1 MSLVR
6 LYLHL
11 KVNRK
16 SNLSMKIK
24 LTVLLINILII
35 ASSQIIAQ
43 TKTLVLNAAEPIAP
57 IQSTMWGLFFEDINF
72 AADGG
77 IYAEL
82 IKNRSFEF
90 YKPLMGWKKSG
101 EEYAGQFQ
109 IINSQ
114 NENNPRFLRLES
126 LQGKELGLVNEG
138 FRGMGVVAGEN
149 YLFSILAK
157 QAQGTSALKIELIDS
172 TGAIFGNTE
181 VKNFSG
187 EWKKHETKFTC
198 SATHPNAKLKI
209 TLSGKGVLE
218 IDMVS
223 LFPEH
228 TWKNRKN
235 GLRADL
241 VQKLADLKPGF
252 LRFPGG
258 CIVEGHELETRYQWK
273 KTVGNIDER
282 KLIINRWNTE
292 FPHKN
297 APDYFQ
303 SYGLGFY
310 EYFLLSEDLGAS
322 PLPILNCGM
331 ACEFNTSELVP
342 LDKLDPY
349 IQDILDLIEFA
360 NGATTTKWGKLR
372 SDMGHPASF
381 NLKMVG
387 VGNEQWGTQYVDR
400 LKIFLKVLKE
410 KHPEIAFVGGSGPF
424 PDGKDFDY
432 LWTQMRELN
441 VPIVDEHYYRSPDW
455 FLKNASR
462 YDTYDRKGPKVF
474 AGEYAAHDKEG
485 KDPESRNTWKSAL
498 AEAALMTGLE
508 RNADVVQM
516 ASYAPLFGNVNAWQ
530 WRPDLIWFDNLHS
543 VATPNY
549 YVQKLFST
557 NAGTDVVSA
566 LVDGKPLSGQDS
578 LFASSSFDKN
588 TSELI
593 VKLVNVAKRPT
604 SINLSIIGRKP
615 ASNVFTKQILTS
627 SDLNVFN
634 EVGKSE
640 NIAPSLQNQQ
650 IAGKKIVVIL
660 EGHSLSVLRIP
671 LKK

>member
-1 MSLVR
+1 MKLKLLLFLICFFAIGQFTGNAQPKSLV
-6 LYLHL
+6 
-11 KVNRK
+11 
-16 SNLSMKIK
+16 
-24 LTVLLINILII
+24 IN
-35 ASSQIIAQ
+35 
-43 TKTLVLNAAEPIAP
+43 TKTTLAP

-82 IKNRSFEF
+82 VKNRSFEF
-90 YKPLMGWKKSG
+90 YKPMMGWKESE
-101 EEYAGQFQ
+101 EEYTGQIQ

-114 NENNPRFLRLES
+114 NENNPRFLRLEIV
-126 LQGKELGLVNEG
+126 QGKDLSLENEG
-138 FRGMGVVAGEN
+138 FRGMGVVADEH
-149 YLFSILAK
+149 YDFSLLAR
-157 QAQGTSALKIELIDS
+157 QAQGETALRIELVDS
-172 TGAIFGNTE
+172 AGVVIGKSE
-181 VKNFSG
+181 LKNFSG
-187 EWKKHETKFTC
+187 EWKKYEARLSCSKTQAKARLRLTFT
-198 SATHPNAKLKI
+198 
-209 TLSGKGVLE
+209 GKSVIE

-241 VQKLADLKPGF
+241 VQKLADMKPGF

-273 KTVGNIDER
+273 KTVGNVDDR
-282 KLIINRWNTE
+282 KLIVNRWNTE
-292 FPHKN
+292 FSYRN

-310 EYFLLSEDLGAS
+310 EYFLLCEDIGAS

-331 ACEFNTSELVP
+331 ACEFNSSELVP

-372 SDMGHPASF
+372 ADMGHPAPF

-387 VGNEQWGTQYVDR
+387 VGNEQWGTQYIDR
-400 LKIFLKVLKE
+400 LKIFLKVLNE
-410 KHPEIAFVGGSGPF
+410 KHPEISFVGGSGPF
-424 PDGKDFDY
+424 PEGQDFDY

-441 VPIVDEHYYRSPDW
+441 VPLVDEHYYKSPEW

-462 YDTYDRKGPKVF
+462 YDNYDRKGPKVF

-485 KDPESRNTWKSAL
+485 KDSESRNTWKSAL

-508 RNADVVQM
+508 RNADMVYM

-530 WRPDLIWFDNLHS
+530 WRPDLIWFDNLKS
-543 VATPNY
+543 VGTPNY

-557 NAGTDVVSA
+557 NRGTDVVSA
-566 LVDGKPLSGQDS
+566 LLDGKPLAGQDS
-578 LFASSSFDKN
+578 LYATACMDAA

-593 VKLVNVAKRPT
+593 VKLVNVAKKT
-604 SINLSIIGRKP
+604 NLLSLKLDGKQPVGKEFVVQTI
-615 ASNVFTKQILTS
+615 ANSNPGAYNK
-627 SDLNVFN
+627 
-634 EVGKSE
+634 VGKSE
-640 NIAPSLQNQQ
+640 EVVPVEYKQRLT
-650 IAGKKIVVIL
+650 GKKIAINLDPYSLTVI
-660 EGHSLSVLRIP
+660 RIP
-671 LKK
+671 VKK

>member
-1 MSLVR
+1 MKLKHFLFLMCFLLAGQFAARAQQKSLV
-6 LYLHL
+6 
-11 KVNRK
+11 VN
-16 SNLSMKIK
+16 
-24 LTVLLINILII
+24 
-35 ASSQIIAQ
+35 
-43 TKTLVLNAAEPIAP
+43 TKTTVAP

-82 IKNRSFEF
+82 VKNRSFEF
-90 YKPLMGWKKSG
+90 YKPLMGWKKTG

-109 IINSQ
+109 IVNSQ
-114 NENNPRFLRLES
+114 NENNPRFLRMES
-126 LQGKELGLVNEG
+126 LQGKDLGLINEG
-138 FRGMGVVAGEN
+138 FRGMGVTSGEN
-149 YLFSILAK
+149 YFFSVMAR
-157 QAQGTSALKIELIDS
+157 QDQGAFALKVELVDS
-172 TGAIFGNTE
+172 TGAVIGASE
-181 VKNFSG
+181 VKNFTG
-187 EWKKHETKFTC
+187 DWKKYETKFAC
-198 SATHPNAKLKI
+198 SATHPNASLRL
-209 TLSGKGVLE
+209 TLSGKGVFE

-228 TWKNRKN
+228 TWKGRKN

-273 KTVGNIDER
+273 KTVGDVNDR
-282 KLIINRWNTE
+282 KLIVNRWNTE
-292 FPHKN
+292 FSYRN

-310 EYFLLSEDLGAS
+310 EYFLLAEDIGAA

-372 SDMGHPASF
+372 ADMGHPAPF

-400 LKIFLKVLKE
+400 LKIFMKVLNE
-410 KHPEIAFVGGSGPF
+410 KHPEITFVGGSGPYS
-424 PDGKDFDY
+424 DGQDFEY
-432 LWTQMRELN
+432 LWSQMRELN
-441 VPIVDEHYYRSPDW
+441 VKMVDEHYYKSPDW
-455 FLKNASR
+455 FLKNAGR
-462 YDTYDRKGPKVF
+462 YDNYDRKGPKVF

-508 RNADVVQM
+508 RNADVVHM

-530 WRPDLIWFDNLHS
+530 WRPDLIWFDNLKS
-543 VATPNY
+543 AATPNY
-549 YVQKLFST
+549 YVQKMFST
-557 NAGTDVVSA
+557 NAGTDVVTA
-566 LVDGKPLSGQDS
+566 LVDGNPLIGQDS
-578 LFASSSFDKN
+578 LYASAVVDSK
-588 TSELI
+588 TSELV
-593 VKLVNVAKRPT
+593 VKMVNVA
-604 SINLSIIGRKP
+604 RKP
-615 ASNVFTKQILTS
+615 ASLTLSLEGKQPSAQEISLQVVA
-627 SDLNVFN
+627 DQNPGAFN
-634 EVGKSE
+634 EVGKPEEVVPVERKQKIS
-640 NIAPSLQNQQ
+640 
-650 IAGKKIVVIL
+650 GKKIVL
-660 EGHSLSVLRIP
+660 NLDAYSLTVARIP

>member
-1 MSLVR
+1 
-6 LYLHL
+6 
-11 KVNRK
+11 
-16 SNLSMKIK
+16 
-24 LTVLLINILII
+24 
-35 ASSQIIAQ
+35 
-43 TKTLVLNAAEPIAP
+43 
-57 IQSTMWGLFFEDINF
+57 
-72 AADGG
+72 
-77 IYAEL
+77 
-82 IKNRSFEF
+82 
-90 YKPLMGWKKSG
+90 
-101 EEYAGQFQ
+101 
-109 IINSQ
+109 
-114 NENNPRFLRLES
+114 
-126 LQGKELGLVNEG
+126 
-138 FRGMGVVAGEN
+138 
-149 YLFSILAK
+149 
-157 QAQGTSALKIELIDS
+157 
-172 TGAIFGNTE
+172 

-187 EWKKHETKFTC
+187 EWKKYEMKFTC
-198 SATHPNAKLKI
+198 SATHPKAKLQV

-228 TWKNRKN
+228 TWKDRKN

-273 KTVGNIDER
+273 KTIGNVEDR
-282 KLIINRWNTE
+282 KLIVNRWNTE
-292 FPHKN
+292 FSYRN
-297 APDYFQ
+297 ASDYYQ

-310 EYFLLSEDLGAS
+310 EYFLLAEDLGAS

-331 ACEFNTSELVP
+331 ACEFNSSELVP

-360 NGATTTKWGKLR
+360 NGATTTQWGKLR
-372 SDMGHPASF
+372 ADMGHPSPF

-400 LKIFLKVLKE
+400 LKIFLKVLNE
-410 KHPEIAFVGGSGPF
+410 KHPEIAFVGGSGPS

-441 VPIVDEHYYRSPDW
+441 VPIVDEHYYRTPDW
-455 FLKNASR
+455 FLKNAGR
-462 YDTYDRKGPKVF
+462 YDNYDRKGPKVF

-485 KDPESRNTWKSAL
+485 KDAESRNTWKSAL

-508 RNADVVQM
+508 RNADVVHM

-530 WRPDLIWFDNLHS
+530 WRPDLIWFDNLKS

-549 YVQKLFST
+549 YVQKMFST

-566 LVDGKPLSGQDS
+566 LVDGKPLTGQDS
-578 LFASSSFDKN
+578 LFASACIDSK

-593 VKLVNVAKRPT
+593 VKLVNVAKKPAT
-604 SINLSIIGRKP
+604 LTLLLDGKQPLAKEINLQVISNLNP
-615 ASNVFTKQILTS
+615 AS
-627 SDLNVFN
+627 FN
-634 EVGKSE
+634 QVGKPEEVTPVERKQKIS
-640 NIAPSLQNQQ
+640 
-650 IAGKKIVVIL
+650 GKKITMNL
-660 EGHSLSVLRIP
+660 DAYSLTVARIAI
-671 LKK
+671 KK

>member
-1 MSLVR
+1 MK
-6 LYLHL
+6 L
-11 KVNRK
+11 KFYF
-16 SNLSMKIK
+16 
-24 LTVLLINILII
+24 LLITFLTISL
-35 ASSQIIAQ
+35 SLLIAQ
-43 TKTLVLNAAEPIAP
+43 PKTLVLNAGTPVAP

-82 IKNRSFEF
+82 VKNRSFEF

-101 EEYAGQFQ
+101 EEYVGQFQ

-126 LQGKELGLVNEG
+126 LQGKDLGLINEG
-138 FRGMGVVAGEN
+138 FRGMGVTSGEY
-149 YLFSILAK
+149 YLFSVFAR
-157 QAQGTSALKIELIDS
+157 QSEGSSVLKIELLDS
-172 TGAIFGNTE
+172 TDVVIGRSE

-187 EWKKHETKFTC
+187 KWGKYEAKFIS
-198 SATHPNAKLKI
+198 SATSPNAKLRI
-209 TLSGKGVLE
+209 THTGKGVLE

-241 VQKLADLKPGF
+241 VQKLADIKPGF
-252 LRFPGG
+252 IRFPGG

-273 KTVGNIDER
+273 KTVGNLEDR
-282 KLIINRWNTE
+282 QVNINRWNTE

-310 EYFLLSEDLGAS
+310 EYFLLAEDIGAE

-331 ACEFNTSELVP
+331 ACQFNSCELVP
-342 LDKLDPY
+342 LDALDPY
-349 IQDILDLIEFA
+349 IQDVLDLIEFA
-360 NGATTTKWGKLR
+360 NGAATSKWGKLR
-372 SDMGHPASF
+372 SDMGHPAPF
-381 NLKMVG
+381 NLKIVG

-400 LKIFLKVLKE
+400 LKIFMKVLNE
-410 KHPEIAFVGGSGPF
+410 KHPEITFVGGSGPS

-432 LWTQMRELN
+432 LWSQMRELK
-441 VPIVDEHYYRSPDW
+441 IKMVDEHYYRSPEW
-455 FLKNASR
+455 FLKNAGR
-462 YDTYDRKGPKVF
+462 YDSYDRNGPKVF

-485 KDPESRNTWKSAL
+485 KAAESRNTWRSAL

-508 RNADVVQM
+508 RNAEVVHM
-516 ASYAPLFGNVNAWQ
+516 ASYAPLFGNVDAWQ
-530 WRPDLIWFDNLHS
+530 WRPDLIWFDNLKA

-557 NAGTDVVSA
+557 NAGTNVISA
-566 LVDGKPLSGQDS
+566 LVDGKPLTGQDS
-578 LFASSSFDKN
+578 LFASSSFDSK

-593 VKLVNVAKRPT
+593 VKLVNVAKKPA
-604 SINLSIIGRKP
+604 SLNLSILGRKVM
-615 ASNVFTKQILTS
+615 SKEIRIQVLTNA
-627 SDLNVFN
+627 DLNAFN
-634 EVGKSE
+634 RVGKSE
-640 NIAPSLQNQQ
+640 VVTPSERIQQ
-650 IAGKKIVVIL
+650 LSGKKIVINL
-660 EGHSLSVLRIP
+660 DAYSLSVLRIP
-671 LKK
+671 VKK

>member
-1 MSLVR
+1 MK
-6 LYLHL
+6 L
-11 KVNRK
+11 K
-16 SNLSMKIK
+16 LSFF
-24 LTVLLINILII
+24 LICLIFA
-35 ASSQIIAQ
+35 ASIGAQ
-43 TKTLVLNAAEPIAP
+43 TQPKTLVVKAGIPIAP

-82 IKNRSFEF
+82 VKNSSFEF
-90 YKPLMGWKKSG
+90 YKPLMGWKKGG

-126 LQGKELGLVNEG
+126 LQGKELSLTNEG

-157 QAQGTSALKIELIDS
+157 QEQGTSALKVELLDS
-172 TGAIFGNTE
+172 TGVVIGNSE

-187 EWKKHETKFTC
+187 EWKKYETKFTC
-198 SATHPNAKLKI
+198 STTHPKAQLKL
-209 TLSGKGVLE
+209 TLTGKGVLE
-218 IDMVS
+218 IDRIS

-228 TWKNRKN
+228 TWKGRKN

-273 KTVGNIDER
+273 KTVGNVDDR
-282 KLIINRWNTE
+282 KLIVNRWNTE
-292 FPHKN
+292 FSYRN
-297 APDYFQ
+297 APDYYQ

-310 EYFLLSEDLGAS
+310 EYFLLSEDIGAS

-331 ACEFNTSELVP
+331 ACEFNSSELVP

-360 NGATTTKWGKLR
+360 NGAITNKWGKLR
-372 SDMGHPASF
+372 ADMGHPAPF

-387 VGNEQWGTQYVDR
+387 VGNEQWGTQYIDR

-410 KHPEIAFVGGSGPF
+410 KHPEIDFVGGSGPS
-424 PDGKDFDY
+424 PDGKDFEY
-432 LWTQMRELN
+432 LWTQMHELN
-441 VPIVDEHYYRSPDW
+441 VPLVDEHYYKSPDW
-455 FLKNASR
+455 FLKNAGR
-462 YDTYDRKGPKVF
+462 YDSYDRNGPKVF

-485 KDPESRNTWKSAL
+485 KDAESRNTWKSAL

-508 RNADVVQM
+508 RNAEVVHM

-530 WRPDLIWFDNLHS
+530 WRPDLIWFDNLKS
-543 VATPNY
+543 AATPNY
-549 YVQKLFST
+549 YVQKMFST

-566 LVDGKPLSGQDS
+566 LVDGKPLTGQDS
-578 LFASSSFDKN
+578 LFASACIDSK

-593 VKLVNVAKRPT
+593 VKMVNVAK
-604 SINLSIIGRKP
+604 KP
-615 ASNVFTKQILTS
+615 ASLTLLLDGKQPSAKEISLQVIS
-627 SDLNVFN
+627 NLNPASFN
-634 EVGKSE
+634 PVGKPEEVTPVERKQKIS
-640 NIAPSLQNQQ
+640 
-650 IAGKKIVVIL
+650 GKKITMNL
-660 EGHSLSVLRIP
+660 DPYSLTVARIA

>member
-1 MSLVR
+1 MK
-6 LYLHL
+6 L
-11 KVNRK
+11 KFT
-16 SNLSMKIK
+16 IF
-24 LTVLLINILII
+24 LISTLMIGFFQLN
-35 ASSQIIAQ
+35 AQ
-43 TKTLVLNAAEPIAP
+43 PKTLILNAGTPIAP

-82 IKNRSFEF
+82 VKNRSFEF

-101 EEYAGQFQ
+101 EDYAGQFQ

-138 FRGMGVVAGEN
+138 FRGMGVVAAEN
-149 YLFSILAK
+149 YYFSILAR
-157 QAQGTSALKIELIDS
+157 QAQGASALKIELIDS
-172 TGAIFGNTE
+172 TGVVIGKTE

-187 EWKKHETKFTC
+187 EWNRYETKFSC
-198 SATHPNAKLKI
+198 SVTHPKAKLQL

-218 IDMVS
+218 IDMIS

-273 KTVGNIDER
+273 KTVGNVDDR

-292 FPHKN
+292 FAYRS

-331 ACEFNTSELVP
+331 ACEFNSSELVP

-360 NGATTTKWGKLR
+360 NGETTTKWGKLR
-372 SDMGHPASF
+372 ADMGHPASF

-410 KHPEIAFVGGSGPF
+410 KHPEIAFVGGSGPS
-424 PDGKDFDY
+424 PDGKDFEY

-441 VPIVDEHYYRSPDW
+441 VPIVDEHYYRSPEW

-462 YDTYDRKGPKVF
+462 YDSYDRKGPKVF

-485 KDPESRNTWKSAL
+485 KDSESRNTWKSAL

-508 RNADVVQM
+508 RNADVVHM
-516 ASYAPLFGNVNAWQ
+516 ASYAPLFGNINAWQ
-530 WRPDLIWFDNLHS
+530 WRPDLIWFDNLNS

-557 NAGTDVVSA
+557 NAGTDVISA
-566 LVDGKPLSGQDS
+566 LVNEKSLSGQDS
-578 LFASSSFDKN
+578 LFASSCMDSK

-593 VKLVNVAKRPT
+593 VKLVNVA
-604 SINLSIIGRKP
+604 RKP
-615 ASNVFTKQILTS
+615 ASLNLSVLGRKFATTEIRIQTLTN
-627 SDLNVFN
+627 SDLSAFN
-634 EVGKSE
+634 QVGKSE
-640 NIAPSLQNQQ
+640 VVTPVWHNQQ
-650 IAGKKIVVIL
+650 LSGKNIVVNL
-660 EGHSLSVLRIP
+660 DGYSLNVLRIP